1 MKATKDKI
9 ALIKQNSRNTMPT
22 MKTVTKVK
30 QSKKLYNRRDGK
42 SVSQF

>member
-1 MKATKDKI
+1 MKVTKNKI

-22 MKTVTKVK
+22 MRTVTKVK
-30 QSKKLYNRRDGK
+30 QSKKVYKRRDGK

>member
-1 MKATKDKI
+1 MKITKNKI
-9 ALIKQNSRNTMPT
+9 SLIKQNSRNTMPT

-42 SVSQF
+42 NISQF